1 MGEHLARQGKVEAD
15 LVMGVPDSGVP
26 AAEGFSAISGIP
38 FGYGLVKNRYIG
50 RTFIAPDQI
59 SRSKGVRRKLNPLR
73 ENIEGLRLVVVDDSI
88 VRGTTTQALVAMLRD
103 AGATEVH
110 LRISS
115 PPFSW
120 PCYYG
125 IDTPTRTEL
134 LAANSTI
141 EEMRAFIGADS
152 LEFISMENLRSA
164 IGLTDECCDAC
175 LTGNYPAAVPV
186 KLGRAGSTS

>member
-1 MGEHLARQGKVEAD
+1 
-15 LVMGVPDSGVP
+15 
-26 AAEGFSAISGIP
+26 
-38 FGYGLVKNRYIG
+38 
-50 RTFIAPDQI
+50 
-59 SRSKGVRRKLNPLR
+59 
-73 ENIEGLRLVVVDDSI
+73 
-88 VRGTTTQALVAMLRD
+88 
-103 AGATEVH
+103 VH

-152 LEFISMENLRSA
+152 LEFITMENLRSA
-164 IGLTDECCDAC
+164 IGLIDECCDAC

-186 KLGRAGSTS
+186 TLGRAGSTS